1 MEVQRAGNVALAEDQ
16 KIQALFAALA
26 CILSSLIPFIPLAFL
41 FTLLAPQIGA
51 TSAACMTPAAI
62 HHSQSTL
69 IHRKQ
74 ICIKADHRCLIILYS
89 QLTEFNTPTLQHI
102 PGLKYPN
109 TAVKYFWIL
118 IHKGLLKMEVLMISF
133 NVNIVP
139 HPINKMKAEHAVTS
153 VQPELVPLWAL
164 IIPQLGFKDDILKES
179 KGVKHPACH
188 LCSGESAPHVS
199 RLLCKHQSNF
209 MPVLAQDSY
218 GDCYQ
223 EQLYK

>member
-16 KIQALFAALA
+16 KIQALCAALA

-74 ICIKADHRCLIILYS
+74 ICIKADHQCLIILYS

-109 TAVKYFWIL
+109 TAVKYF
-118 IHKGLLKMEVLMISF
+118 
-133 NVNIVP
+133 
-139 HPINKMKAEHAVTS
+139 
-153 VQPELVPLWAL
+153 
-164 IIPQLGFKDDILKES
+164 
-179 KGVKHPACH
+179 
-188 LCSGESAPHVS
+188 
-199 RLLCKHQSNF
+199 
-209 MPVLAQDSY
+209 
-218 GDCYQ
+218 
-223 EQLYK
+223 